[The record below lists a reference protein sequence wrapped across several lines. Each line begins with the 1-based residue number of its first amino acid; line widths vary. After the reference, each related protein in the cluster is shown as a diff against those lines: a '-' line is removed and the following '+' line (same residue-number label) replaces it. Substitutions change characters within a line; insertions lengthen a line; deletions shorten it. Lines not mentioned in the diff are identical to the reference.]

1 MKTEIKNLKK
11 NDLFIFNNQT
21 YKVKRKF
28 RQWSKNDDC
37 FLDAFNTKFLFSEK
51 FYSEELQV
59 EVLTNNK

>member
-11 NDLFIFNNQT
+11 NDLFIFNDQT

-28 RQWSKNDDC
+28 KRWSKNDDC
-37 FLDAFNTKFLFSEK
+37 FLEAFNTKFLFSEK

-59 EVLTNNK
+59 EVLTIKK

>member
-1 MKTEIKNLKK
+1 MTIEIKNLKK

-37 FLDAFNTKFLFSEK
+37 FLEAFSVKFLFSEK
-51 FYSEELQV
+51 FYTEDLQV
-59 EVLTNNK
+59 ETLTNK

>member
-28 RQWSKNDDC
+28 RQCSKNDDC
-37 FLDAFNTKFLFSEK
+37 FLDAINTKFLFSEK
-51 FYSEELQV
+51 FYTEDLQV

>member
-28 RQWSKNDDC
+28 KQWLRNDDA
-37 FLDAFNTKFLFSEK
+37 FLEAINTKFLFSEK
-51 FYSEELQV
+51 FYTEDLQI
-59 EVLTNNK
+59 ETLTNKK

>member
-28 RQWSKNDDC
+28 KRWSKNDDC
-37 FLDAFNTKFLFSEK
+37 FLEAFNTKFLFSEK
-51 FYSEELQV
+51 FYSDELQV
-59 EVLTNNK
+59 EVLTINK

>member
-28 RQWSKNDDC
+28 KQWLRNDDA
-37 FLDAFNTKFLFSEK
+37 FLEAINTKFLFSEK
-51 FYSEELQV
+51 FYTEDLQV
-59 EVLTNNK
+59 ETLNNK

>member
-28 RQWSKNDDC
+28 RRWSKNDDC

-51 FYSEELQV
+51 FYSEDLQI
-59 EVLTNNK
+59 EVLTIKK